1 MDPKYISI
9 ITEWPVP
16 ESIHNVQV
24 FLDLANYYQCFIEGY
39 SHIVLPLTN
48 LLWKDHPFKWSLEAQ
63 PAFDVIK
70 VTYISAPV
78 LCHFNPELSIQLHTD
93 SSSFILSSILSQL
106 HDNR

>member
-48 LLWKDHPFKWSLEAQ
+48 LL
-63 PAFDVIK
+63 
-70 VTYISAPV
+70 
-78 LCHFNPELSIQLHTD
+78 
-93 SSSFILSSILSQL
+93 
-106 HDNR
+106 